1 MKKTTMSYQYN
12 LHIIMNVPQKRKTN
26 ECILCIFVS
35 RKKKVS
41 QTEERKTKYTFSE
54 SLESLLQGVRQFS
67 NTA

>member
-1 MKKTTMSYQYN
+1 MSYQYN

-41 QTEERKTKYTFSE
+41 QTERKTKYTFSE

>member
-41 QTEERKTKYTFSE
+41 QTERKTKYTFSE

>member
-35 RKKKVS
+35 RKKVS
-41 QTEERKTKYTFSE
+41 QRERKTKYTFSE